1 MFLSNLTK
9 TSRDLGN
16 DDSAA
21 SYSAALGVILSVN
34 EHTNTMMWIGEIKIC
49 PLILCGQGPLLKHGR
64 VLWKKIHGS
73 FKNRNKWP
81 CHLFLFQQTLI
92 LCKIA
97 ESSEKENS
105 PDLEYFKHVW

>member
-1 MFLSNLTK
+1 MFLSDLVK

-21 SYSAALGVILSVN
+21 NYSAALGAILSVN
-34 EHTNTMMWIGEIKIC
+34 EHTNTMMWIGEIKNC

-64 VLWKKIHGS
+64 VLSKKIHGS

-92 LCKIA
+92 LCRIA
-97 ESSEKENS
+97 ESSEKEKS
-105 PDLEYFKHVW
+105 PALEYLKHVW